1 MRSDAVATAAAAAAA
16 SLAPVTT
23 PLAPQPVAL
32 NASEW
37 LGVDGN
43 WSTYAFLVGNNNPVN
58 VLFSTTISEFWAIG
72 PGGCPD
78 KQAELECTTNRGG
91 IYSPGQSK
99 KWSGLGTWQL
109 GLPDLGTGGSGQYG
123 FDTIAASSPI
133 NDIAF
138 GMTNVLMSAISSTDF
153 YLGYFGVGLRSG
165 SFGDVV
171 ASPPLRQAVSSFG
184 WIPSY
189 SYGYTAGASYRG
201 VVGSA
206 TLGGYDAARF
216 VPHDNIFP
224 MEQTEG
230 APRPRV
236 RGIEISAKNGSLP
249 AGWAS
254 ATRLLMTYNQTFTA
268 VIDTTTPYLWFPGA
282 ICDAFAKALNLSY
295 NDTLGFY
302 TLTNEQYANFTA
314 STNSL
319 SLKFSF
325 SSKDNN
331 DNFGLPLN
339 VPGVVNITLPIQSFV
354 ALLQYPFMNATIR
367 QDDSAVPYLTLRKGI
382 SGNFIIG
389 NAFLQ
394 ESYLITRYDSAAF
407 SIHQARFPLDPIGGA
422 QLQAIYQP
430 PDSPFPPPVN
440 PNVSTG
446 LSTGAMVG
454 IAVGVVAFVSLLLL
468 AGFYYRRHRRQQRE
482 RVGHELYD
490 VKDTTSTLSPEDS
503 QQGPMSRLVS
513 RIFGRRLLPQE
524 TAAAADLTTTETR
537 SALEAPDC
545 EIYEL
550 PAPVPPAELDAG
562 DADGHSI
569 MDDTDLG
576 TDSTHSLTAYEIARR
591 KLDRQ
596 LQGPVPE
603 YTPSAEGSY
612 APHEK
617 ATIPDMQPLDAIQPP
632 LALQPSPISARSR
645 GADSMTIH
653 TYVASEPSPVSPRG
667 DWSPAEFPSPVT
679 LSLLPGS
686 VYSGQRSRGYST
698 ISGSW
703 SVNSGIAPSTTTSDH
718 QIPPL
723 PTSFQRTPIDQ
734 SRVVCLGPI
743 PANAQLPGPS
753 GATRSR
759 SRSRSRSQSK
769 SKSQIA
775 TENGHGP
782 PPALVCAGTHT
793 HTSMGSLGS
802 NFTEEEEEG
811 EREGEGDVET
821 AVQQISPHA
830 EVCPSSETSNQAITI
845 DVTREYAPVVAVPPE
860 TETDADAPMEWTKD
874 GTSLKAEAS
883 VSDSSSEGGRID
895 PGRDLIHVPQVADKR
910 YSWEE
915 GVDTH
920 SNREG
925 KPV

>member
-37 LGVDGN
+37 LGIDGN
-43 WSTYAFLVGNNNPVN
+43 WSTYAFLIGNNNPVN

-78 KQAELECTTNRGG
+78 KKVELECTTNRGG
-91 IYSPGQSK
+91 IYFPGQSK

-133 NDIAF
+133 NDVAF
-138 GMTNVLMSAISSTDF
+138 GMTNVLMSAISATDF

-201 VVGSA
+201 VIGSA

-236 RGIEISAKNGSLP
+236 RGIEISAKNSSLP
-249 AGWAS
+249 AGWPS

-268 VIDTTTPYLWFPGA
+268 VIDTTTPYLWFPAA
-282 ICDAFAKALNLSY
+282 ICDAFTKALNLSY

-302 TLTNEQYANFTA
+302 TLTNEQYVNFTA
-314 STNSL
+314 PTNSL

-354 ALLQYPFMNATIR
+354 SLLQYPFMNATIR
-367 QDDSAVPYLTLRKGI
+367 QDDPAVPYLTLRKGI
-382 SGNFIIG
+382 GENFIIG

-394 ESYLITRYDSAAF
+394 ESYIITRYDSSAF

-468 AGFYYRRHRRQQRE
+468 AGFYYRRHRHQQRE
-482 RVGHELYD
+482 KVGHELYD

-503 QQGPMSRLVS
+503 HQGPMSRLVS
-513 RIFGRRLLPQE
+513 RIFGRRLIPQE

-545 EIYEL
+545 QIYEL

-562 DADGHSI
+562 DADDHSI
-569 MDDTDLG
+569 MGDTDLG
-576 TDSTHSLTAYEIARR
+576 TDSTQYHSLTAYEIARR

-617 ATIPDMQPLDAIQPP
+617 AAIPDMQPLDAIQPT
-632 LALQPSPISARSR
+632 LALQPSPISPARSR

-667 DWSPAEFPSPVT
+667 DWIPAEFPSPVT

-698 ISGSW
+698 VSGSW
-703 SVNSGIAPSTTTSDH
+703 SINSGIAPSTTTSD

-723 PTSFQRTPIDQ
+723 PASFQRTPIDQ

-743 PANAQLPGPS
+743 PANAQLPCPS
-753 GATRSR
+753 AATR

-769 SKSQIA
+769 SQNA

-793 HTSMGSLGS
+793 SMGSLGS
-802 NFTEEEEEG
+802 NFTEEE
-811 EREGEGDVET
+811 GDVGKV
-821 AVQQISPHA
+821 VQQLSSPHGG
-830 EVCPSSETSNQAITI
+830 PSSETSNSAIAI
-845 DVTREYAPVVAVPPE
+845 GVTREHTPFAAAPPEMDAPV
-860 TETDADAPMEWTKD
+860 EWTKD
-874 GTSLKAEAS
+874 ETSLKAKAS
-883 VSDSSSEGGRID
+883 VSDCSSEGGRID

-915 GVDTH
+915 GH
-920 SNREG
+920 
-925 KPV
+925 P

>member
-23 PLAPQPVAL
+23 PLAPQPVSL

-37 LGVDGN
+37 LGIDGN

-201 VVGSA
+201 VIGSA

-236 RGIEISAKNGSLP
+236 RGIEISTKNGSLP
-249 AGWAS
+249 AGWTS

-268 VIDTTTPYLWFPGA
+268 VIDTTTPYLWFPAA

-295 NDTLGFY
+295 NNTLGFY
-302 TLTNEQYANFTA
+302 TLTNEQYVNFTA

-354 ALLQYPFMNATIR
+354 GLLQYPFMNATIR
-367 QDDSAVPYLTLRKGI
+367 QDDSAVPYLTLRKGT
-382 SGNFIIG
+382 SENFIIG

-394 ESYLITRYDSAAF
+394 ESYLITKYDSSAF

-468 AGFYYRRHRRQQRE
+468 AGLYYRRHRRQQQE
-482 RVGHELYD
+482 KVGHELYD
-490 VKDTTSTLSPEDS
+490 VKDTTSTLSPEDTH
-503 QQGPMSRLVS
+503 QGPMSRLVS
-513 RIFGRRLLPQE
+513 RIFGRRLLPRD
-524 TAAAADLTTTETR
+524 TAAAADSTTTETR

-545 EIYEL
+545 QIYEL

-562 DADGHSI
+562 DADDHSI
-569 MDDTDLG
+569 MGDTDLG

-617 ATIPDMQPLDAIQPP
+617 AAIPDMQLLDAMQQPP
-632 LALQPSPISARSR
+632 LALQPSPISPARSR

-667 DWSPAEFPSPVT
+667 DWIPAEFPSPVT

-703 SVNSGIAPSTTTSDH
+703 SVHSGIAPSTTTSD

-723 PTSFQRTPIDQ
+723 PASFQRTPIDQ
-734 SRVVCLGPI
+734 SRVVCLGPL

-753 GATRSR
+753 ATT
-759 SRSRSRSQSK
+759 RSRSQSK

-775 TENGHGP
+775 TENGHGH
-782 PPALVCAGTHT
+782 PPALVCAGTGT

-802 NFTEEEEEG
+802 NFTEEEGEEEEEEEG
-811 EREGEGDVET
+811 KGEGHVER
-821 AVQQISPHA
+821 AVQQISPHGA
-830 EVCPSSETSNQAITI
+830 GSGPSSEMSNPAIAI
-845 DVTREYAPVVAVPPE
+845 GVTREHTPLAAVPPE
-860 TETDADAPMEWTKD
+860 TDAPMEWTK
-874 GTSLKAEAS
+874 GETSLKAKAS

-915 GVDTH
+915 GH
-920 SNREG
+920 
-925 KPV
+925 P

>member
-37 LGVDGN
+37 LGIDGN
-43 WSTYAFLVGNNNPVN
+43 WSTYAFLIGNNNPVN
-58 VLFSTTISEFWAIG
+58 VLFSTTISEFWAIS

-78 KQAELECTTNRGG
+78 KQGKSDRRDHWKLNATDRLDRAAELECMTNRGG
-91 IYSPGQSK
+91 IYFPDQSK

-123 FDTIAASSPI
+123 FDTIATSSPI

-138 GMTNVLMSAISSTDF
+138 GMTNVLISAISSTDF
-153 YLGYFGVGLRSG
+153 YLGYFGVGLRSS

-201 VVGSA
+201 VIGSA

-216 VPHDNIFP
+216 VPHDNMFS

-236 RGIEISAKNGSLP
+236 RGIEISAKNSSLP
-249 AGWAS
+249 AGWTS

-268 VIDTTTPYLWFPGA
+268 VIDTTTPYLWFPAA

-302 TLTNEQYANFTA
+302 TLTDEQYVDFTA
-314 STNSL
+314 PTSSL

-339 VPGVVNITLPIQSFV
+339 APGVVNITLPIQSLV
-354 ALLQYPFMNATIR
+354 GLLQYPFMNATIR
-367 QDDSAVPYLTLRKGI
+367 QGDSAVPYLTLRKEI
-382 SGNFIIG
+382 SENFIIG

-394 ESYLITRYDSAAF
+394 ESYLITRYDSATF
-407 SIHQARFPLDPIGGA
+407 SIHQARFPHDPIGGA
-422 QLQAIYQP
+422 QLQTIYQS
-430 PDSPFPPPVN
+430 PDSPFPPPFN

-468 AGFYYRRHRRQQRE
+468 AGFYYRRHRRQQQE
-482 RVGHELYD
+482 TVGHELYD
-490 VKDTTSTLSPEDS
+490 VKDTTSTLSPEDTH
-503 QQGPMSRLVS
+503 QGPMSRLVS
-513 RIFGRRLLPQE
+513 RIFGRRLLPRE
-524 TAAAADLTTTETR
+524 SAAAADFMTTESR

-545 EIYEL
+545 QIYEL
-550 PAPVPPAELDAG
+550 SAPVPPVELDAG
-562 DADGHSI
+562 DADDHSI
-569 MDDTDLG
+569 MGDTDHI
-576 TDSTHSLTAYEIARR
+576 TNSTHSLTAYEIARR

-617 ATIPDMQPLDAIQPP
+617 SAIPDMQHLDAIQPA
-632 LALQPSPISARSR
+632 LALQPSPISPARFR
-645 GADSMTIH
+645 PGSMTTH

-667 DWSPAEFPSPVT
+667 DWIPAEFPSPAT

-703 SVNSGIAPSTTTSDH
+703 SINSGIALSTTTSD

-723 PTSFQRTPIDQ
+723 PVSFPRTPIDQ

-743 PANAQLPGPS
+743 PANAQPPGLS
-753 GATRSR
+753 NAI
-759 SRSRSRSQSK
+759 RSRSQST
-769 SKSQIA
+769 SRIA
-775 TENGHGP
+775 IENGHDT
-782 PPALVCAGTHT
+782 PPALVCAGI
-793 HTSMGSLGS
+793 HTSMSS
-802 NFTEEEEEG
+802 NFTEEQ
-811 EREGEGDVET
+811 GEGDVWR
-821 AVQQISPHA
+821 AFQHISPHA
-830 EVCPSSETSNQAITI
+830 GDLSSETSNPAIAI
-845 DVTREYAPVVAVPPE
+845 GIPPE
-860 TETDADAPMEWTKD
+860 TDAPMEWTND
-874 GTSLKAEAS
+874 ETYLKAKAS

-915 GVDTH
+915 RH
-920 SNREG
+920 SEG

>member
-23 PLAPQPVAL
+23 PLAPQPVSL

-37 LGVDGN
+37 LGIDGN

-201 VVGSA
+201 VIGSA

-236 RGIEISAKNGSLP
+236 RGIEISTKNGSLP
-249 AGWAS
+249 AGWTS

-268 VIDTTTPYLWFPGA
+268 VIDTTTPYLWFPAA

-295 NDTLGFY
+295 NNTLGFY
-302 TLTNEQYANFTA
+302 TLTNEQYVNFTA

-354 ALLQYPFMNATIR
+354 GLLQYPFMNATIR
-367 QDDSAVPYLTLRKGI
+367 QDDSAVPYLTLRKGT
-382 SGNFIIG
+382 SENFIIG

-394 ESYLITRYDSAAF
+394 ESYLITKYDSSAF

-468 AGFYYRRHRRQQRE
+468 AGLYYRRHRRQQQE
-482 RVGHELYD
+482 KVGHELYD
-490 VKDTTSTLSPEDS
+490 VKDTTSTLSPEDTH
-503 QQGPMSRLVS
+503 QGPMSRLVS
-513 RIFGRRLLPQE
+513 RIFGRRLLPRDI
-524 TAAAADLTTTETR
+524 AAAADLTTTETR

-545 EIYEL
+545 QIYEL
-550 PAPVPPAELDAG
+550 PAPIPPAELDAG
-562 DADGHSI
+562 EVDDHSI
-569 MDDTDLG
+569 MGDTDLG

-617 ATIPDMQPLDAIQPP
+617 AAIPDMQLLDAMQQPP
-632 LALQPSPISARSR
+632 LALQPSPISPARSR

-667 DWSPAEFPSPVT
+667 DWIPAEFPSPVT

-703 SVNSGIAPSTTTSDH
+703 SVHSGIAPSTTTSD

-723 PTSFQRTPIDQ
+723 PVSFQRTPIDQ
-734 SRVVCLGPI
+734 SRVVCLGPL

-753 GATRSR
+753 ATT
-759 SRSRSRSQSK
+759 RSRSQSK

-775 TENGHGP
+775 TENGHGH
-782 PPALVCAGTHT
+782 PPALVCAGTGT

-802 NFTEEEEEG
+802 NFTEEEGEEDEEEEG
-811 EREGEGDVET
+811 KGEGHVER
-821 AVQQISPHA
+821 AVQQISPHGA
-830 EVCPSSETSNQAITI
+830 GSGPSSEMSNPAIAI
-845 DVTREYAPVVAVPPE
+845 GVTREHTPLAAVPPE
-860 TETDADAPMEWTKD
+860 TDAPMEWTKD
-874 GTSLKAEAS
+874 ETSLKAKAS

-915 GVDTH
+915 GH
-920 SNREG
+920 
-925 KPV
+925 P